1 MSPIKWIVL
10 PLHNRI
16 PSIITEQRKSNLFVE
31 TWKLWMPTGDSD
43 SDCAQHVPGSGSLSI
58 YCLPIARD
66 NNKILRGMSN
76 GNRYC
81 RQNYY
86 RPITPHSVCAIN
98 LHLPPHSP
106 PLVMFRLSLSLS
118 SCPLFCCYR
127 YIGCSWLTEWMTGH
141 FTATSQSILFVFHPT

>member
-10 PLHNRI
+10 PLHNPI

-31 TWKLWMPTGDSD
+31 
-43 SDCAQHVPGSGSLSI
+43 
-58 YCLPIARD
+58 
-66 NNKILRGMSN
+66 
-76 GNRYC
+76 C
-81 RQNYY
+81 RQVTLTLTVRNTCQEVGHYLPTACLSLVIIIKKYY
-86 RPITPHSVCAIN
+86 VECPTEIDIVAKIIIVQSLHSVCAIN

-106 PLVMFRLSLSLS
+106 PLVMFSLSLSLS
-118 SCPLFCCYR
+118 SCPLFCCYQ